1 MTKRLRLK
9 PNPRWSPIAIV
20 LCAVVLAFFVSAL
33 IFPFLY
39 TAYQIPRQDSVFFGS
54 EIEVK
59 GDQFSILVGDGVSGD
74 NVVELTELEDG
85 MALLMSRTD
94 LDASRYSV
102 IHYRI
107 KNGNPAPRAEL
118 VWHLEGGGQDSE
130 RVPIDLSKS
139 ASHHIDMSGYEGW
152 TGKIDGIGL
161 AIYGTLEQPL
171 ILEQVTIGE
180 ITYAKVVHRVLTDW
194 LTFKPWQGTSIN
206 SLLWLYKDPIISP
219 IVLAALWSSIALLCL
234 LVLRACGVRSAP
246 AAYLTCVLIP
256 WVAVDLV
263 WQVQLTRQAKETS
276 SGFAGLTDTA
286 KHKISAPL
294 MYDYAQHLRENV
306 LLSTPEE
313 RIFLVHNSQGH
324 NYYRLRLQYFLLPAN
339 IYNFGR
345 KLPDPNDVKPGD
357 YVILLQDVSNARYI
371 PSERKLQQGARVLGA
386 VEVDRHHLG
395 KTYRISS
402 SPKRD
407 DSDVEA
413 Q

>member
-1 MTKRLRLK
+1 M
-9 PNPRWSPIAIV
+9 V
-20 LCAVVLAFFVSAL
+20 LCVVVLTFFFSAL
-33 IFPFLY
+33 MFPFVY
-39 TAYQIPRQDSVFFGS
+39 VAYQIPQQDIVFFDS

-59 GDQFSILVGDGVSGD
+59 GNQFSILTGEGVPDG
-74 NVVELTELEDG
+74 NVIELTKLEDG

-94 LDASRYSV
+94 FDASDYSL
-102 IHYRI
+102 INYSI
-107 KNGNPAPRAEL
+107 QGGNSTTRADI
-118 VWHLEGGGQDSE
+118 VWHLEGGGQE
-130 RVPIDLSKS
+130 IRRVPIDLSAS
-139 ASHHIDMSGYEGW
+139 ASRHIDMSGYEGW

-161 AIYGTLEQPL
+161 SIYGTLEQSFT
-171 ILEQVTIGE
+171 LERISIGE
-180 ITYAKVVHRVLTDW
+180 ITYAKVAHRVLTDW

-402 SPKRD
+402 YPKRD